1 MRWQPRLCQS
11 LGDPQGL
18 LPTFLQVSSMQ
29 IKFGLAAF
37 RCDNYGFICKL
48 SLLLM
53 LRDIKISSDATIR
66 EDHICS
72 CSRDSNNMW
81 FSRHQRSVN
90 NHSFRQPCA
99 SETLAACSPAQNV
112 CWKIFTVPHSVRYS
126 NIKAL
131 LSPGNAQTKTENQF
145 LLLSH
150 PQERTREAVSIKP
163 LI

>member
-1 MRWQPRLCQS
+1 MLPICCSPFLTDRYCLTPVCLSSPLSSLSLFFFFFFCELLRKTQRLMRWQPRLCQS

-18 LPTFLQVSSMQ
+18 LPAFLQVSSMQ

-99 SETLAACSPAQNV
+99 LETLAACSPAQNV
-112 CWKIFTVPHSVRYS
+112 C
-126 NIKAL
+126 
-131 LSPGNAQTKTENQF
+131 
-145 LLLSH
+145 
-150 PQERTREAVSIKP
+150 
-163 LI
+163 